1 VGGTGRGQTTTDN
14 GFFPVTH
21 GFDEAT
27 GIGSP
32 RMASLIVLGG

>member
-1 VGGTGRGQTTTDN
+1 
-14 GFFPVTH
+14 VTR

-32 RMASLIVLGG
+32 RMASLMSWAGDHTRHHRLAPAS